1 MGAARIGH
9 LALTGIYRLVLVAVV
24 VYMLAPTVI
33 VTVLSFSATDFIKF
47 PPSDWGLRQYSAFFG
62 SSDWVTPLLRSL
74 AVAAA
79 ASVLAT
85 IAGVG
90 AVLAMYRTRTRGRAA
105 MQVLGIGPLLVPG
118 VAYAIALYSLFSS
131 LGILGGPVALALAH
145 ATYVLPFVLLIVGAA
160 IARVPHDLELAAIG
174 LGASRS
180 RAWWDI
186 TLRLLRPAI
195 GASLIFAFVS
205 SLDEAVIASFLG
217 YNTLPVAIFNSV
229 RYGVDPVITAIA
241 TLLTV
246 GVGALLCIYAAL
258 RRAEPGR

>member
-1 MGAARIGH
+1 VR
-9 LALTGIYRLVLVAVV
+9 LALITLYRLVLVAVV

-33 VTVLSFSATDFIKF
+33 VTVLSFSATDFIRF
-47 PPSDWGLRQYSAFFG
+47 PPPDWGLRQYSTFFG
-62 SSDWVTPLLRSL
+62 SSDWLTPLLRSF

-85 IAGVG
+85 IVGLG
-90 AVLAMYRTRTRGRAA
+90 AVLALHRTRVPGRGA

-118 VAYAIALYSLFSS
+118 VAYAIALYAMFSS
-131 LGILGGPVALALAH
+131 MGILGGPLALTLAH

-160 IARVPHDLELAAIG
+160 IARVPLDLELAAIG
-174 LGASRS
+174 LGASRA

-246 GVGALLCIYAAL
+246 LVGAALCAYAGL
-258 RRAEPGR
+258 RRAEPTR